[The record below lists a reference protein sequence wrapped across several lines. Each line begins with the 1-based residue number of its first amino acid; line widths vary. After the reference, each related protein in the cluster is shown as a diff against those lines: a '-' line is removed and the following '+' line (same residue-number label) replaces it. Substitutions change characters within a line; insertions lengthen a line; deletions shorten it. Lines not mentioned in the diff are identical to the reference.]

1 MSQPQRSKTMPAAA
15 PTKHLKLSLK
25 DIPCIPPPPPPVPLR
40 LKLLGAGCALLIPVL
55 IPIAFHI
62 LPLLIEPVDA
72 PCRFAGGLAA
82 CIAWLTA
89 FASCMAVVVM
99 VLIEGMMVQLVY
111 YVGMFVML
119 VTLWPF
125 ILPFA
130 MFKAAQRERKQRD
143 QQQQQQQEQAAD
155 KQVKTE

>member
-40 LKLLGAGCALLIPVL
+40 LKLLGAGCALLIPLL

-72 PCRFAGGLAA
+72 PWRFAGGLAA

-99 VLIEGMMVQLVY
+99 VLIMIEGMMAQLAS
-111 YVGMFVML
+111 
-119 VTLWPF
+119 
-125 ILPFA
+125 LPCSKQLRGSA
-130 MFKAAQRERKQRD
+130 SSETSSSSDNRSRQRTSRSRQSSRG
-143 QQQQQQQEQAAD
+143 QLGA
-155 KQVKTE
+155 